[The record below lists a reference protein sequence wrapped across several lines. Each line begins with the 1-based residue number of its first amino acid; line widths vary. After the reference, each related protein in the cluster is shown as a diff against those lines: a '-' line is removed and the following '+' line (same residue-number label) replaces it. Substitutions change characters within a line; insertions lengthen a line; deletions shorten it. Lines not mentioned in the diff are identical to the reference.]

1 MIIIFQAFSRQG
13 PEYSS
18 TDHCMHYPYP
28 LSVLK
33 FTHRKLLSKVI
44 TIYRYIHLAF
54 H

>member
-18 TDHCMHYPYP
+18 TDHCMYYPYP

-33 FTHRKLLSKVI
+33 FTYRKLLSEVI